1 MPVADPG
8 SAVLVLLRERRA
20 SAKAW
25 ARHGLLPVTVVPGLS
40 WTLVV
45 PAGPSSSASPYDDP
59 VALLGGHPV
68 PRRLRPCAVLVAGPD
83 RLAVRVQGPAVRA
96 PQRWLIWTRG
106 IGLSRVPDLPLAP
119 PSMVGRLLAP
129 TRTSAAALVDV
140 LARDS
145 RLPSEVAD
153 DLLGVLGL
161 PGAGILSGRVAAA
174 GLPGATRVDPSP
186 AHVVRFDRHT
196 ADESDGDSRDAGS
209 ERGDGRSGR

>member
-45 PAGPSSSASPYDDP
+45 PAGPAASAPPYDDP

-68 PRRLRPCAVLVAGPD
+68 PRRLRPCAVVVAGPD

-96 PQRWLIWTRG
+96 PQRWLVWT
-106 IGLSRVPDLPLAP
+106 
-119 PSMVGRLLAP
+119 
-129 TRTSAAALVDV
+129 
-140 LARDS
+140 
-145 RLPSEVAD
+145 
-153 DLLGVLGL
+153 
-161 PGAGILSGRVAAA
+161 
-174 GLPGATRVDPSP
+174 
-186 AHVVRFDRHT
+186 
-196 ADESDGDSRDAGS
+196 
-209 ERGDGRSGR
+209 